1 MLDTDL
7 GRGGFVFS
15 GPWGMSVAS
24 NITSHQD
31 GLTNYTDAEIA
42 SMILTGERANAT
54 PMRPPMPYGYLAQM
68 TKDDLNAI
76 ILYLR
81 SLPPLPDK

>member
-1 MLDTDL
+1 MSLLSLEILMSYRTTSG
-7 GRGGFVFS
+7 GRVSSKMWVSRNVVVGCLVKCG
-15 GPWGMSVAS
+15 WLGMSW
-24 NITSHQD
+24 
-31 GLTNYTDAEIA
+31 
-42 SMILTGERANAT
+42 
-54 PMRPPMPYGYLAQM
+54 YGYLAQM